1 MIKNGKK
8 LSELFYNNK
17 FLLIFSVVAAVIIW
31 IVVAV
36 EFSPET
42 EITIRNV
49 PVRVASTGV
58 ANSMK
63 LEPFGAENLTVDVTV
78 VGKRY
83 IVEDD
88 SVVKD
93 IDAVANTASVTKAG
107 THKLSIDVGSISTR
121 PQYEIVSY
129 SVSEVEVL
137 FDYYVE
143 KQVPVNPVISIE
155 NGEFA
160 AEGYFAEEFNPEVE
174 KVTIYGPKSEVEA
187 VMRVDAYATVAG
199 NLVENNGFNASMKLA
214 KLNGDTPRY
223 VGIKSSKNDM
233 SSGNIYINTVIYKEA
248 VAESAVTFTD
258 LPAGLE
264 NADNLIKYTVE
275 PASAVFGFSDAV
287 SEKVSVAT
295 ISFNDLDFGSAAEQ
309 EFVVEYS
316 ANQGISVKDEE
327 TGKAGT
333 QTFTIKVSLREI
345 NYSSIALPA
354 QPESLSVKDIN
365 NKHHLKYE
373 IVSLGDSQ
381 SISVCGFGDKVF
393 SLTTSDLQLDF
404 SAVPADASGE
414 IEVPVVLDADYCW
427 IESDYSLK
435 VKIIK

>member
-1 MIKNGKK
+1 MIKNGRK

-49 PVRVASTGV
+49 PVRVVSTGV
-58 ANSMK
+58 ANSMN

-93 IDAVANTASVTKAG
+93 IDAGANTGSVTKAG
-107 THKLSIDVGSISTR
+107 NHKLTIEVGSVSTR
-121 PQYEIVSY
+121 PQYKIVSY

-160 AEGYFAEEFNPEVE
+160 AEGYFAADFEPEVE
-174 KVTIYGPKSEVEA
+174 KVTVYGPKSEVES
-187 VMRVDAYATVAG
+187 VMQADAYATVAG
-199 NLVENNGFNASMKLA
+199 NMTENNGFTASLKLV
-214 KLNGDTPRY
+214 KPNGDTPKY
-223 VGIKSSKNDM
+223 AGIKSSKNDIA
-233 SSGNIYINTVIYKEA
+233 SGDIFINTVIYKEA
-248 VAESAVTFTD
+248 VANTAVTFTD
-258 LPAGLE
+258 LPAGL
-264 NADNLIKYTVE
+264 ADAGDMIEYTVE
-275 PASAVFGFSDAV
+275 PASAVFGFSDGV
-287 SEKVSVAT
+287 SEAVSVAT
-295 ISFNDLDFGSAAEQ
+295 ISFNDLDFKSGGEKK
-309 EFVVEYS
+309 FVVEYS
-316 ANQGISVKDEE
+316 ASRGVAVKDTE
-327 TGKAGT
+327 TGKPGT
-333 QTFTIKVSLREI
+333 QTFTIRVSLRDVQ
-345 NYSSIALPA
+345 YSNIALPS
-354 QPESLSVKDIN
+354 QPDSLVIKDIN

-381 SISVCGFGDKVF
+381 SISVCGFGDKAY
-393 SLTTSDLQLDF
+393 SLTTNDLQLDF
-404 SAVPADASGE
+404 SAVTEDATGE
-414 IEVPVVLDADYCW
+414 IEVPVVLGADYCW
-427 IESDYSLK
+427 IDGNYSVK

>member
-58 ANSMK
+58 ANSMQ

-88 SVVKD
+88 GVVND
-93 IDAVANTASVTKAG
+93 INAVANTGSVTKAG
-107 THKLSIDVGSISTR
+107 VHKLSIDVGSISTR
-121 PQYEIVSY
+121 PQYKIVSY

-143 KQVPVNPVISIE
+143 KQVPVNSVISIE

-174 KVTIYGPKSEVEA
+174 KVTIYGPKSEVES
-187 VMRVDAYATVAG
+187 VMKVDAFATVAG
-199 NLVENNGFNASMKLA
+199 NMVESDGFSASMKLA
-214 KLNGDTPRY
+214 KLNGDTPKY
-223 VGIKSSKNDM
+223 VGIKSATNDM

-248 VAESAVTFTD
+248 VASSAVTFTD

-264 NADNLIKYTVE
+264 NADSLIEYSVE
-275 PASAVFGFSDAV
+275 PASAVFGFSDGV
-287 SEKVSVAT
+287 SETVSVAT
-295 ISFNDLDFGSAAEQ
+295 ISFNDLDFKSGAEQ
-309 EFVVEYS
+309 EFVVDYS
-316 ANQGISVKDEE
+316 ASRGVCIKDEE
-327 TGKAGT
+327 TGKPGT
-333 QTFTIKVSLREI
+333 QTFTVRVSLREVQ
-345 NYSSIALPA
+345 YSSISLPS
-354 QPESLSVKDIN
+354 QPQSLSLKAIN
-365 NKHHLKYE
+365 NKHHLEYE
-373 IVSLGDSQ
+373 IVSLGDSPTV
-381 SISVCGFGDKVF
+381 SICSFGDKVY
-393 SLTTSDLQLDF
+393 SLTANDLQLDF
-404 SAVPADASGE
+404 SAVPADATGE
-414 IEVPVVLDADYCW
+414 IEVPVVLGADYCW
-427 IESDYSLK
+427 IDGMYSVK
-435 VKIIK
+435 VRIIE

>member
-1 MIKNGKK
+1 MIKNSKK

-49 PVRVASTGV
+49 PIRVASTGV
-58 ANSMK
+58 ADSMQ

-88 SVVKD
+88 GVVND
-93 IDAVANTASVTKAG
+93 INAVANTGSVTKAG
-107 THKLSIDVGSISTR
+107 VHKLSVDVGSISTR
-121 PQYEIVSY
+121 PQYKIVSY

-137 FDYYVE
+137 FDYYIE

-174 KVTIYGPKSEVEA
+174 KVTIYGPKSEVES
-187 VMRVDAYATVAG
+187 VMKVDAYATVAG
-199 NLVENNGFNASMKLA
+199 NMVENDGFTASMKLA
-214 KLNGDTPRY
+214 KLNGDTPKY
-223 VGIKSSKNDM
+223 VGIKSATNDM

-248 VAESAVTFTD
+248 TASSAVTFTD

-264 NADNLIKYTVE
+264 NADNLIEYSVE
-275 PASAVFGFSDAV
+275 PASAVFGFSDGV
-287 SEKVSVAT
+287 SETVSVAT
-295 ISFNDLDFGSAAEQ
+295 ISFNDLDFNSGAEQ
-309 EFVVEYS
+309 EFVVDYS
-316 ANQGISVKDEE
+316 ASRGVCVKDEE
-327 TGKAGT
+327 TGKPGT
-333 QTFTIKVSLREI
+333 QKFTVRVSLREVQH
-345 NYSSIALPA
+345 SSIVLPA
-354 QPESLSVKDIN
+354 QPESLSIKDIN

-373 IVSLGDSQ
+373 IVSLGDVP
-381 SISVCGFGDKVF
+381 SIGVCSFGDKAY
-393 SLTTSDLQLDF
+393 SLTTNDLQLDF
-404 SAVPADASGE
+404 GAVSADVAGE
-414 IEVPVVLDADYCW
+414 IEVPVVLGADNCW
-427 IESDYSLK
+427 IDGEYKIK
-435 VKIIK
+435 VRIIK

>member
-1 MIKNGKK
+1 MIKNSRKI
-8 LSELFYNNK
+8 SELFYNNK

-49 PVRVASTGV
+49 PIRVASTGV
-58 ANSMK
+58 ANSMD

-88 SVVKD
+88 GVVKD
-93 IDAVANTASVTKAG
+93 IEAVANTGSVTKAG
-107 THKLSIDVGSISTR
+107 THKLSVEVGSISTR

-155 NGEFA
+155 NGDFA
-160 AEGYFAEEFNPEVE
+160 AEGYFAEDFEPEVE
-174 KVTIYGPKSEVEA
+174 KVTVYGPKSEIES
-187 VMRVDAYATVAG
+187 VMQVDAYASVVG
-199 NLVENNGFNASMKLA
+199 NMTENNGFTASLKLV
-214 KLNGDTPRY
+214 KPNGDTPKHS
-223 VGIKSSKNDM
+223 GIKSSKTDI
-233 SSGNIYINTVIYKEA
+233 SSGNIFINTVIYKEA
-248 VAESAVTFTD
+248 VADTAVTFTD

-264 NADNLIKYTVE
+264 TADNLIEYTVE
-275 PASAVFGFSDAV
+275 PASAVFGFSDGV
-287 SEKVSVAT
+287 SETVSVAT
-295 ISFNDLDFGSAAEQ
+295 ISFNDLNFRSGGEQ

-316 ANQGISVKDEE
+316 ASRGVAVKDEE
-327 TGKAGT
+327 TGKPGT

-345 NYSSIALPA
+345 QYSTIELPS
-354 QPESLSVKDIN
+354 QPDTLAIKDIN
-365 NKHHLKYE
+365 NKHHLEYE
-373 IVSLGDSQ
+373 IVSLGDTG
-381 SISVCGFGDKVF
+381 SISVCSFGDKVY
-393 SLTTSDLQLDF
+393 SLTTNDLQLDF
-404 SAVPADASGE
+404 SAVTADATGE
-414 IEVPVVLDADYCW
+414 IEVPVVLGVDYCW
-427 IESDYSLK
+427 IDSGYTVK

>member
-8 LSELFYNNK
+8 LSDLFYNNK

-88 SVVKD
+88 GVVKD
-93 IDAVANTASVTKAG
+93 IEAVANTASVTKAG

-155 NGEFA
+155 NGDFA

-214 KLNGDTPRY
+214 KLNGDTPKY

-233 SSGNIYINTVIYKEA
+233 SSGNIFINTVIYKEA

-264 NADNLIKYTVE
+264 NADNLIRYTVE
-275 PASAVFGFSDAV
+275 PASAVFGFSDGV

-295 ISFNDLDFGSAAEQ
+295 ISFNDLDFRSAAEQ

-316 ANQGISVKDEE
+316 VNQGIAVKDEE
-327 TGKAGT
+327 TGKPGT
-333 QTFTIKVSLREI
+333 QKFTVRVSLQEI
-345 NYSSIALPA
+345 NYSTVALPA
-354 QPESLSVKDIN
+354 QPENLSIKDIN

-373 IVSLGDSQ
+373 IVSLGDAQ
-381 SISVCGFGDKVF
+381 SVSVCSFGDKVY
-393 SLTTSDLQLDF
+393 SLTANNLQLDF
-404 SAVPADASGE
+404 SAVPADATGE

-427 IESDYSLK
+427 IDSSYSVK